1 MDEKLYQQE
10 FEKAN
15 RQEIEEQEAR
25 MERMILESEAQEAR
39 MEEKIRESEAQEGRM
54 EQKVR
59 EIEAQEARMQ
69 HCPRAE
75 EITIGDIL
83 GRIDTILIERDYI
96 QQVIDSINHIP
107 VNESPNGGFDGQARG
122 QALEA
127 IVQCRETTNQRV
139 LSLMEKMYDDIV
151 HPKYV
156 KDAKSDAISALYRHM
171 ASLAETQS
179 TEELL
184 KSVGKMRDVI
194 ESVLQISPWSD

>member
-1 MDEKLYQQE
+1 
-10 FEKAN
+10 
-15 RQEIEEQEAR
+15 
-25 MERMILESEAQEAR
+25 
-39 MEEKIRESEAQEGRM
+39 M

-122 QALEA
+122 QALEG
-127 IVQCRETTNQRV
+127 IVKCRETTNQRV
-139 LSLMEKMYDDIV
+139 LSMLEKMYDDLTASQVSQINKV
-151 HPKYV
+151 SREERK
-156 KDAKSDAISALYRHM
+156 ALAQKM
-171 ASLAETQS
+171 AANLTSNPDIGSIGQQQLD
-179 TEELL
+179 L
-184 KSVGKMRDVI
+184 MFDRI
-194 ESVLQISPWSD
+194 EKLMSE

>member
-39 MEEKIRESEAQEGRM
+39 MEEKIRESEAREARM

-107 VNESPNGGFDGQARG
+107 VNDSPNGGFDGQARG

-127 IVQCRETTNQRV
+127 IVTCRETTNQRV

>member
-15 RQEIEEQEAR
+15 RQEIEEQEA
-25 MERMILESEAQEAR
+25 
-39 MEEKIRESEAQEGRM
+39 RM

-122 QALEA
+122 QALEG
-127 IVQCRETTNQRV
+127 IVKCRETTNQRV
-139 LSLMEKMYDDIV
+139 LSMLEKMYDDLTASQQTSQVSRINKI
-151 HPKYV
+151 PREERKALAQ
-156 KDAKSDAISALYRHM
+156 KMADNLTSNPDISCMSQQQLDLMFDRIEKLMSD
-171 ASLAETQS
+171 
-179 TEELL
+179 
-184 KSVGKMRDVI
+184 
-194 ESVLQISPWSD
+194 